1 MAQGEQRSIKLRQV
15 RAAEICQSGI
25 VISLDPDRAAVRLQ
39 RRNPEPFGLRQG
51 ARDVAVV
58 KAAVEA
64 DHAARLGLTQIRFE
78 PGECFAPLIGW
89 AGAARRTAPGATL
102 LCRDVGTTRTGEVS
116 EENRIL
122 YSQASSTTRHR

>member
-1 MAQGEQRSIKLRQV
+1 MAEGEQRSIKLRQV
-15 RAAEICQSGI
+15 RAAEIHQSGI

-51 ARDVAVV
+51 ARGVAVV

-89 AGAARRTAPGATL
+89 AGAARRTAPGAA